1 MEIIQY
7 KPRLVVSIENKI
19 YKFFESKVECKND
32 LNRIKNSPISE
43 VKDEKSNYKMKFVK
57 ILESGDYFYSMEKI
71 NGKCLDFKSE
81 IENFALAGLWL
92 DCFHK
97 ITFRDNK
104 VFLYGDFIAGHL
116 FIDHESKEIIA
127 IDPGTSFG
135 EIGEIEVDIS
145 RFLVNIL
152 STRNTQIRK
161 LDRII
166 NKFIYGYGADK
177 ISFSKLDQ
185 HIKERVFKNFK
196 KTLNHNIGF
205 KSYFKAYF
213 NLVFSK
219 IKYRLIKKKLKNRIN
234 LL

>member
-32 LNRIKNSPISE
+32 LNRIKNSPMSE
-43 VKDEKSNYKMKFVK
+43 IKDEKSNYKMKFFK
-57 ILESGDYFYSMEKI
+57 ILESGDHFYSMEKI

-127 IDPGTSFG
+127 IDPGTCFG

-152 STRNTQIRK
+152 STRNTQIIK

-166 NKFIYGYGADK
+166 NEFISGYGADK
-177 ISFSKLDQ
+177 ISFSKLDEN
-185 HIKERVFKNFK
+185 IEDRILKNFQ
-196 KTLNHNIGF
+196 KTLNQNIGV
-205 KSYFKAYF
+205 KSYFNAYL

-219 IKYRLIKKKLKNRIN
+219 IKYLLIKKNLKNIIK